1 MPIYALGT
9 LTPQLDPES
18 WIAPSAVVIGQVVM
32 KKNASVWW
40 NCTVRG
46 DTDRIIIGEN
56 TNIQDGSIVHTNRG
70 IVVNIGDRVTVGH
83 GVILHGC
90 TIGEG
95 CLIGMGATI
104 LNRVSV
110 GRNSIV
116 GAHSLLPEGKTYP
129 EHSLILG
136 SPAKVVRE
144 LSDDE
149 VTRLADSAERYVSN
163 WKRYRDEL
171 APA

>member
-1 MPIYALGT
+1 MPIYKLGT
-9 LTPQLDPES
+9 LTPELDPQS
-18 WIAPSAVVIGQVVM
+18 WVAPNAAVIGQVVM

-56 TNIQDGSIVHTNRG
+56 SNIQDGSIVHTNRG
-70 IVVNIGDRVTVGH
+70 IVVTLGDHVTVGH

-90 TIGEG
+90 TIGDR
-95 CLIGMGATI
+95 CLIGMGATN
-104 LNRVSV
+104 LNHVQI
-110 GRNSIV
+110 GRHCIV
-116 GAHSLLPEGKTYP
+116 GAHSLLPEGKVYP
-129 EHSLILG
+129 ERSLILG
-136 SPAKVVRE
+136 APAKVVRE

-149 VTRLADSAERYVSN
+149 VARLADSAERYVNN

-171 APA
+171 APV

>member
-104 LNRVSV
+104 LNNVVV
-110 GRNSIV
+110 GKHCIV
-116 GAHSLLPEGKTYP
+116 GANSLLPEGKTYP
-129 EHSLILG
+129 ERSLIIG
-136 SPAKVVRE
+136 SPAKVVRA
-144 LSDDE
+144 LTDE
-149 VTRLADSAERYVSN
+149 EVSHLADSAERYVGN
-163 WKRYRDEL
+163 WQRYRQEL
-171 APA
+171 KPA

>member
-1 MPIYALGT
+1 MPIYKLGT
-9 LTPQLDPES
+9 LTPELDPQS
-18 WIAPSAVVIGQVVM
+18 WVAPNATVIGQVVM

-70 IVVNIGDRVTVGH
+70 IVVTLGDHVTVGH

-90 TIGEG
+90 TIGDR

-104 LNRVSV
+104 LNHVQI
-110 GRNSIV
+110 GRHCIV
-116 GAHSLLPEGKTYP
+116 GAHSLLPEGKVYP
-129 EHSLILG
+129 ERSLILG
-136 SPAKVVRE
+136 APARVVRE

-149 VTRLADSAERYVSN
+149 VARLADSAERYVNN

-171 APA
+171 VPV

>member
-1 MPIYALGT
+1 MRYALDDVSMT
-9 LTPQLDPES
+9 TADEDF
-18 WIAPSAVVIGQVVM
+18 WVAPSAVVIGKVRLE
-32 KKNASVWW
+32 KNASVWW

-70 IVVNIGDRVTVGH
+70 IVVTLGDHVTVGH

-90 TIGEG
+90 TIGDR

-104 LNRVSV
+104 LNHVQI
-110 GRNSIV
+110 GRHCIV
-116 GAHSLLPEGKTYP
+116 GAHSLLPEGKVYP
-129 EHSLILG
+129 ERSLILG
-136 SPAKVVRE
+136 APARVVRE

-149 VTRLADSAERYVSN
+149 VARLADSAERYVNN

-171 APA
+171 VPA